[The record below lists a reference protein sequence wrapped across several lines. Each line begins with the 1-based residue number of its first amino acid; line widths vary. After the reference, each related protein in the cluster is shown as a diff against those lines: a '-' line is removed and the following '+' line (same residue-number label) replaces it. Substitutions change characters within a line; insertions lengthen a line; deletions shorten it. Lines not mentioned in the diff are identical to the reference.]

1 MRICVPMPRLIATYK
16 WELLIIAGLIGSY
29 VAIWVASPHARVRTD
44 ATLVALVLL
53 GLRAGLMGA
62 LYFRLR
68 RYGYGLEFMLLA
80 GVSFVA
86 GIASTS
92 YVLAIPY
99 LARYFENA
107 FALISLASLDAPLT
121 AAIFLAVLHRYVQ
134 RAHGG
139 FIRLAHGLLLV
150 VAVVEAAIVA
160 YQIAPLFRVS
170 GYYITAALLLGGG
183 LYAWRLRPDLMRL
196 VWAAAF
202 AAVVVHLAVAALD
215 PPLLLIRYE
224 QLIYSDSSRFLS
236 SELLTMLL
244 VLWFARRASGLS
256 LAHAFFIAAMVFSL
270 PLSRLF
276 EVDLLQGADET
287 PLRVLASAAING
299 GWAALSISTTLAAV
313 WMLGEFDRRGAM
325 FRKRAA
331 AALFGIR
338 AALGVGGATVAASR
352 GVEGIAQ
359 DAPLALGIIV
369 GWGATIAL
377 VYLVRERRPA
387 PGAADA

>member
-1 MRICVPMPRLIATYK
+1 MPRLIATYK

-29 VAIWVASPHARVRTD
+29 PSLYAARVWTD
-44 ATLVALVLL
+44 ATLVVLVFL

-68 RYGYGLEFMLLA
+68 RYGYGLEFILLA
-80 GVSFVA
+80 GVPLAA
-86 GIASTS
+86 GIAFRG
-92 YVLAIPY
+92 YVLALPY
-99 LARYFENA
+99 LFTA
-107 FALISLASLDAPLT
+107 FGDVPALFSFASLVGPLT
-121 AAIFLAVLHRYVQ
+121 KAILLAALHRYVQ
-134 RAHGG
+134 RAQGG
-139 FIRLAHGLLLV
+139 FIRLVYGLLLV
-150 VAVVEAAIVA
+150 VAVVEAAIFA
-160 YQIAPLFRVS
+160 YQIAPALRVS
-170 GYYITAALLLGGG
+170 ACYITAALLLGGC

-202 AAVVVHLAVAALD
+202 AAGIVHIAVAALD
-215 PPLLLIRYE
+215 MPLLIPRYG
-224 QLIYSDSSRFLS
+224 QFIYSASGRFLI

-276 EVDLLQGADET
+276 EVDLLQNAAET

-299 GWAALSISTTLAAV
+299 GWGALSISATLAAV
-313 WMLGEFDRRGAM
+313 WMLGEFDRRGAA

-331 AALFGIR
+331 AGLFGIR
-338 AALGVGGATVAASR
+338 AALGVGGAAVAASR

-359 DAPLALGIIV
+359 DAPLTVGIIV

-377 VYLVRERRPA
+377 VYLVRERRSVA
-387 PGAADA
+387 GA

>member
-1 MRICVPMPRLIATYK
+1 MPRLIATYR

-44 ATLVALVLL
+44 ALLVALVLL

-80 GVSFVA
+80 GVSFAA
-86 GIASTS
+86 GMASTG

-99 LARYFENA
+99 LAQHFENV

-150 VAVVEAAIVA
+150 VAVVESAIVA

-170 GYYITAALLLGGG
+170 ACYITAALLLGGY

-202 AAVVVHLAVAALD
+202 AAVVVHLAVAVLD
-215 PPLLLIRYE
+215 PPLLLIRHQ
-224 QLIYSDSSRFLS
+224 QLIYSDSSRFLI

-244 VLWFARRASGLS
+244 VLWFARRASGIS
-256 LAHAFFIAAMVFSL
+256 LAHAFFIAALVFSL

-287 PLRVLASAAING
+287 PLLASAAING
-299 GWAALSISTTLAAV
+299 GWATLFISATLAAV
-313 WMLGEFDRRGAM
+313 WMLGEFDRRGAA

-338 AALGVGGATVAASR
+338 AALGVGGAAVAASR

-359 DAPLALGIIV
+359 DAPLAVGIIV
-369 GWGATIAL
+369 AWGATIAL